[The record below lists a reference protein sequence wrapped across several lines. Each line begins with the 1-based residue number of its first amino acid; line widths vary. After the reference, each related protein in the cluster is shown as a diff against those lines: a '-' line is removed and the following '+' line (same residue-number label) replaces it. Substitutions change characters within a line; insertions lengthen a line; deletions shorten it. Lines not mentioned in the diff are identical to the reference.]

1 MTKYIVKT
9 KDGWISIREAIEM
22 LGITRMTLDKFIKEG
37 RILAEKQINNQKL
50 INKKSVDKFIKERLN
65 RLRNVYS
72 IAVSMRFI
80 IPKIINI
87 TLVQAII

>member
-9 KDGWISIREAIEM
+9 KEGWISIREAIEM

-65 RLRNVYS
+65 R
-72 IAVSMRFI
+72 
-80 IPKIINI
+80 
-87 TLVQAII
+87 

>member
-65 RLRNVYS
+65 R
-72 IAVSMRFI
+72 
-80 IPKIINI
+80 
-87 TLVQAII
+87 

>member
-37 RILAEKQINNQKL
+37 KIVSQKQVNNQRL
-50 INKKSVDKFIKERLN
+50 INKKSVEEFIKGRLN
-65 RLRNVYS
+65 R
-72 IAVSMRFI
+72 
-80 IPKIINI
+80 
-87 TLVQAII
+87 Q

>member
-9 KDGWISIREAIEM
+9 KEGWISIREAIEM

-37 RILAEKQINNQKL
+37 KIIAQKQVNNQKL

-65 RLRNVYS
+65 R
-72 IAVSMRFI
+72 
-80 IPKIINI
+80 
-87 TLVQAII
+87 